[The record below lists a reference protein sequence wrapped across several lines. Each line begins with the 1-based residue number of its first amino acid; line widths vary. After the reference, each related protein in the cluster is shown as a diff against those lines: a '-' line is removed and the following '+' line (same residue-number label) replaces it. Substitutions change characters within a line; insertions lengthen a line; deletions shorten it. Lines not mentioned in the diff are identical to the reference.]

1 MNMNDRMRIS
11 DSDRDRVAAQL
22 RDYYAEGRLTAE
34 ELDERV
40 TAALS
45 ARTAGDLRRL
55 MADLPA
61 PAPAQAGTGAGTPNT
76 PPFAA
81 PSWVYRRRGPRF
93 LPILLL
99 ILFAAL
105 LLPGGWIFFALLKVF
120 LLFWLV
126 VALMGLVGAAVF
138 RHRARRVF
146 RDRMGGGQGPG
157 WPGQDWWGQGRGA
170 GQRRTNWRGRGW

>member
-1 MNMNDRMRIS
+1 MNVNDRMRIS

-22 RDYYAEGRLTAE
+22 RDYYAEGRLTSE

-45 ARTAGDLRRL
+45 AKTAGDLRRL
-55 MADLPA
+55 MADLPN
-61 PAPAQAGTGAGTPNT
+61 PSPGQAGAPKT
-76 PPFAA
+76 PFAA
-81 PSWVYRRRGPRF
+81 PPRVYRRGPRL
-93 LPILLL
+93 LPVLLL

-138 RHRARRVF
+138 RHRTRRVF
-146 RDRMGGGQGPG
+146 RDRMGSWQ
-157 WPGQDWWGQGRGA
+157 GQDWRGP
-170 GQRRTNWRGRGW
+170 TWRGW

>member
-22 RDYYAEGRLTAE
+22 RDYYAEGRLTSE
-34 ELDERV
+34 ELDERI

-45 ARTAGDLRRL
+45 AKTAGDLQRL
-55 MADLPA
+55 MADLPN
-61 PAPAQAGTGAGTPNT
+61 PSPAQAGAPNT
-76 PPFAA
+76 PPFSA
-81 PSWVYRRRGPRF
+81 PPRAYRRRGPRL
-93 LPILLL
+93 LPVLLL

-126 VALMGLVGAAVF
+126 VALMGLVGATVF
-138 RHRARRVF
+138 RHRTRRVF
-146 RDRMGGGQGPG
+146 RDRMGSWQ
-157 WPGQDWWGQGRGA
+157 GQDWRGP
-170 GQRRTNWRGRGW
+170 TWRGW

>member
-1 MNMNDRMRIS
+1 MNTNDRMRIS

-22 RDYYAEGRLTAE
+22 RDYYAEGRLTSE
-34 ELDERV
+34 ELDERI

-45 ARTAGDLRRL
+45 AKTAGDLQRL
-55 MADLPA
+55 MADLPN
-61 PAPAQAGTGAGTPNT
+61 PSPAQAGAPNT

-81 PSWVYRRRGPRF
+81 PPRVYRRRGPRL
-93 LPILLL
+93 LPVLLL

-126 VALMGLVGAAVF
+126 VALMGLVGATVF
-138 RHRARRVF
+138 RHRTRRVF
-146 RDRMGGGQGPG
+146 RDRMGSWQ
-157 WPGQDWWGQGRGA
+157 GQDWRGP
-170 GQRRTNWRGRGW
+170 TWRGW